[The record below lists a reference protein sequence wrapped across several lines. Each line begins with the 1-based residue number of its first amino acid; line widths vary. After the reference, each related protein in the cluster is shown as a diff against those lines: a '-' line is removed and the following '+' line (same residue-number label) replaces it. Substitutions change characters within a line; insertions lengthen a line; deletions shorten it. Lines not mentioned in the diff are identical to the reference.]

1 MAAAF
6 RAVDLDA
13 RDAVTPIDVRGNRV
27 SDRGPEAGPAGAA
40 LELRVGSEERLPAG
54 GAVEGAGPLLVV
66 ERARPGPLGAVLAQH
81 VELFQRQR
89 LLPFFFGFH
98 RPRSL
103 STRYI
108 FCHEDTKPLFR
119 RSASPIAESPGNS
132 RRSAPPSTPPASR

>member
-13 RDAVTPIDVRGNRV
+13 RHAVTPIDVRGNRV

-66 ERARPGPLGAVLAQH
+66 ERTRPRPLGAVLAQH
-81 VELFQRQR
+81 VELFRRQR

-108 FCHEDTKPLFR
+108 FFASSHLLRHLWRIVADLLSRPPLR
-119 RSASPIAESPGNS
+119 LHVLLAIIP
-132 RRSAPPSTPPASR
+132 T